1 MTMQVAP
8 QLLRETLIAMTSSPP
23 MVHLKEELSRVRAQQ
38 VAKRTKDFISMVVAK
53 KEQLFG
59 RSQVSPRRKEY
70 SGRLQKNIDMF
81 FQQK

>member
-1 MTMQVAP
+1 
-8 QLLRETLIAMTSSPP
+8 
-23 MVHLKEELSRVRAQQ
+23 
-38 VAKRTKDFISMVVAK
+38 MVVAK